1 MCSSLQMEKEIKELK
16 LQRDLAQSRLQ
27 DLLQVVGDNHGSK
40 HPMVH
45 ETYCFLLYS
54 LVLVVA
60 HNKRFF
66 FPLHKYRLLEET
78 LLSMFLSHVRMSN
91 RQHQQLSAAP
101 KILGFKDDR

>member
-1 MCSSLQMEKEIKELK
+1 MVRSTLWYMHFTAFYSS
-16 LQRDLAQSRLQ
+16 
-27 DLLQVVGDNHGSK
+27 
-40 HPMVH
+40 
-45 ETYCFLLYS
+45 S

-91 RQHQQLSAAP
+91 LQHQKLSAVP
-101 KILGFKDDR
+101 KMLGFKDDR

>member
-60 HNKRFF
+60 HNKRYFYLCTNIGF
-66 FPLHKYRLLEET
+66 WKKLYFRC
-78 LLSMFLSHVRMSN
+78 S
-91 RQHQQLSAAP
+91 SAM
-101 KILGFKDDR
+101 